1 MKAPL
6 YYIYFNQSLI
16 YITLSAVNQVSV
28 GISQRKE
35 KTTKIQTFLLE
46 MNLPYV
52 ADLSQTVILAYLH
65 LFKLENPQK
74 SISSEI
80 SKVS

>member
-28 GISQRKE
+28 GISQKKE
-35 KTTKIQTFLLE
+35 KTTKIETFLLE

-52 ADLSQTVILAYLH
+52 ADLSQTLILAYLH